1 MIHAINRTHK
11 VLRHSFPNL
20 FLANLFLVNLYLA
33 NLYLAMDS
41 QSQTSYPRGEA
52 LIEVDALHDLIDQG
66 NAKLVVLQAT
76 PTWPYLR
83 HHLPGAR
90 QAWRPELGP
99 QAFERWARRQGI
111 DNDSQVV
118 VVDTRY
124 DATHLWWAFHHHGK
138 NDVRVLNGGLQAWRS
153 TGLPIERGPIGQL
166 RRPGNF
172 TAQAGLGFVIAS
184 TELVRDSQ
192 SNPNLRLWDT
202 REPEEWSGAKRKW
215 GAKRAG
221 RIPWSTFLSW
231 KTFRHSDS
239 ERTTFRSAEAISAA
253 IECHGLDPAQRHIF
267 YCQSG
272 VRTTTA
278 IFALYLMGWDPA
290 HLINYCGS
298 WIEWSRDPANPIQ
311 RDP

>member
-1 MIHAINRTHK
+1 MA
-11 VLRHSFPNL
+11 
-20 FLANLFLVNLYLA
+20 
-33 NLYLAMDS
+33 S
-41 QSQTSYPRGEA
+41 QSQTHYPVGEA
-52 LIEVDALHDLIDQG
+52 LIEVEALHDLYAQG
-66 NAKLVVLQAT
+66 NGKLVVLQAT
-76 PTWPYLR
+76 PTWQYLR
-83 HHLPGAR
+83 HHIPGSR
-90 QAWRPELGP
+90 PAWRPELES
-99 QAFERWARRQGI
+99 QAFERWARSQGI

-124 DATHLWWAFHHHGK
+124 DATYLWWAFHHHGK
-138 NDVRVLNGGLQAWRS
+138 TDVRVLNGGLQAWRS
-153 TGLPIERGPIGQL
+153 AGLPIGRGPVGQP

-172 TAQAGLGFVIAS
+172 TGRGGLGFGIAS
-184 TELVRDSQ
+184 TQLVRSAE
-192 SNPNLRLWDT
+192 SSAGLRLWDT

-221 RIPWSTFLSW
+221 RIPWGTFLSW
-231 KTFRHSDS
+231 KAFRHSGS
-239 ERTTFRSAEAISAA
+239 EGSAFRCAEAISSA
-253 IECHGLDPAQRHIF
+253 IACHWLDPAQRHIF

-290 HLINYCGS
+290 HLLNYCGS

>member
-1 MIHAINRTHK
+1 M
-11 VLRHSFPNL
+11 
-20 FLANLFLVNLYLA
+20 
-33 NLYLAMDS
+33 
-41 QSQTSYPRGEA
+41 
-52 LIEVDALHDLIDQG
+52 HDLITQG

-83 HHLPGAR
+83 HHIPGSR
-90 QAWRPELGP
+90 QAWRPELES
-99 QAFERWARRQGI
+99 QAFERWARSQGI

-124 DATHLWWAFHHHGK
+124 DATYLWWAFHHHGK
-138 NDVRVLNGGLQAWRS
+138 TDVRVLNGGLQAWRS
-153 TGLPIERGPIGQL
+153 AGLAIERGPTGQP

-172 TAQAGLGFVIAS
+172 TARGGLGFGIADFQ
-184 TELVRDSQ
+184 LVRLAQ
-192 SNPNLRLWDT
+192 SNPNLHLWDT
-202 REPEEWSGAKRKW
+202 REPEEWSGAKRRW

-231 KTFRHSDS
+231 KAFRHSGS
-239 ERTTFRSAEAISAA
+239 QGTAFRSGEAISSA
-253 IECHGLDPAQRHIF
+253 IASHGLDPARRHIF

-290 HLINYCGS
+290 HLLNYCGS

>member
-1 MIHAINRTHK
+1 
-11 VLRHSFPNL
+11 
-20 FLANLFLVNLYLA
+20 
-33 NLYLAMDS
+33 
-41 QSQTSYPRGEA
+41 
-52 LIEVDALHDLIDQG
+52 LHDLITQG
-66 NAKLVVLQAT
+66 NTNLVVLQAT

-83 HHLPGAR
+83 HHIPGSR
-90 QAWRPELGP
+90 QAWRPDLES
-99 QAFERWARRQGI
+99 QAFERWARSQGI

-138 NDVRVLNGGLQAWRS
+138 TDVRVLNGGLQAWRS
-153 TGLPIERGPIGQL
+153 AGLAIERGPKWQP

-172 TAQAGLGFVIAS
+172 TAREGLGFAIAS
-184 TELVRDSQ
+184 TELVRDAQ
-192 SNPNLRLWDT
+192 TNPNLRLWDT

-221 RIPWSTFLSW
+221 RIPWGTFLSW
-231 KTFRHSDS
+231 KTFRSS
-239 ERTTFRSAEAISAA
+239 GAQGTAFRSAEAITAA
-253 IECHGLDPAQRHIF
+253 IASHGLDPAQRHIF

-290 HLINYCGS
+290 HLLNYDGS
-298 WIEWSRDPANPIQ
+298 WIAWSQDPANPIK

>member
-1 MIHAINRTHK
+1 M
-11 VLRHSFPNL
+11 SPNP
-20 FLANLFLVNLYLA
+20 
-33 NLYLAMDS
+33 
-41 QSQTSYPRGEA
+41 TKTYPRGEA
-52 LIEVDALHDLIDQG
+52 LIEVGGLNNLITQA
-66 NAKLVVLQAT
+66 NAKLVVLHAT

-83 HHLPGAR
+83 HHIPGSR
-90 QAWRPELGP
+90 QAWRPELES
-99 QAFERWARRQGI
+99 QAFERWARSQGI

-124 DATHLWWAFHHHGK
+124 DATYLWWAFHHHGK
-138 NDVRVLNGGLQAWRS
+138 TDVRVLNGGLQAWRS
-153 TGLPIERGPIGQL
+153 AGLPIERGPTGQP

-172 TAQAGLGFVIAS
+172 TARGGLGFGIAG
-184 TELVRDSQ
+184 TLLVRSAE
-192 SNPNLRLWDT
+192 SSAGLRLWDT
-202 REPEEWSGAKRKW
+202 REPDEWSGAKRKW

-231 KTFRHSDS
+231 KAFRHSGS
-239 ERTTFRSAEAISAA
+239 QGTAFRSGEAISSA
-253 IECHGLDPAQRHIF
+253 IASHGLDPAQRHIF

-290 HLINYCGS
+290 HLLNYCGS

>member
-1 MIHAINRTHK
+1 MA
-11 VLRHSFPNL
+11 
-20 FLANLFLVNLYLA
+20 
-33 NLYLAMDS
+33 S
-41 QSQTSYPRGEA
+41 QSQTHYPVGEA
-52 LIEVDALHDLIDQG
+52 LIAVDALHDLITQG
-66 NAKLVVLQAT
+66 NDKLVVLQAT

-83 HHLPGAR
+83 HHLPGSR
-90 QAWRPELGP
+90 QAWRPELES
-99 QAFERWARRQGI
+99 QAFERWARSQGI

-118 VVDTRY
+118 VVDTHY
-124 DATHLWWAFHHHGK
+124 DATYLWWAFHHHGK
-138 NDVRVLNGGLQAWRS
+138 TDVRVLNGGLQAWRS
-153 TGLPIERGPIGQL
+153 AGLPIERGPTGQP

-172 TAQAGLGFVIAS
+172 IARGGLGFGIAG
-184 TELVRDSQ
+184 TQLVREAQ
-192 SNPNLRLWDT
+192 SSAGLRLWDT

-231 KTFRHSDS
+231 KAFRHSGS
-239 ERTTFRSAEAISAA
+239 EGSAFRSAEAIGAA
-253 IECHGLDPAQRHIF
+253 IASHGLDTAQRHIF

-290 HLINYCGS
+290 HLLNYCGS
-298 WIEWSRDPANPIQ
+298 WIAWSRDPANPIQ

>member
-1 MIHAINRTHK
+1 M
-11 VLRHSFPNL
+11 SPNP
-20 FLANLFLVNLYLA
+20 
-33 NLYLAMDS
+33 
-41 QSQTSYPRGEA
+41 TKSYSRGDA
-52 LIEVDALHDLIDQG
+52 LIEVGELNNLIVRA

-76 PTWPYLR
+76 PIWPYLR
-83 HHLPGAR
+83 HHIPGSR
-90 QAWRPELGP
+90 QAWRPELES
-99 QAFERWARRQGI
+99 QAFERWARCQGI

-124 DATHLWWAFHHHGK
+124 DATYLWWAFHHQGK
-138 NDVRVLNGGLQAWRS
+138 TDVRVLNGGLQAWRS
-153 TGLPIERGPIGQL
+153 AGLAIERGPTGQP

-172 TAQAGLGFVIAS
+172 TARGSLGFGIAG
-184 TELVRDSQ
+184 TQLVHSAQ

-221 RIPWSTFLSW
+221 RIPWSTFLCW
-231 KTFRHSDS
+231 KAFRHSGAQG
-239 ERTTFRSAEAISAA
+239 TAFRSAEAITAA
-253 IECHGLDPAQRHIF
+253 ISCHGLDPAQRHIF

-290 HLINYCGS
+290 PLLNYCGS
-298 WIEWSRDPANPIQ
+298 WIEWSRDPANPIAVDS
-311 RDP
+311 RSNPFSAGRATPPR

>member
-1 MIHAINRTHK
+1 MT
-11 VLRHSFPNL
+11 
-20 FLANLFLVNLYLA
+20 
-33 NLYLAMDS
+33 
-41 QSQTSYPRGEA
+41 
-52 LIEVDALHDLIDQG
+52 QG
-66 NAKLVVLQAT
+66 NTKLVVLQAT

-83 HHLPGAR
+83 HHLPGCR

-99 QAFERWARRQGI
+99 QTFERWARSQGI

-118 VVDTRY
+118 VVDTCY

-138 NDVRVLNGGLQAWRS
+138 TDVRVLNGGLQAWRS
-153 TGLPIERGPIGQL
+153 AGLPIERGPTEQP
-166 RRPGNF
+166 RCPGNF
-172 TAQAGLGFVIAS
+172 TTRGALGFGIAG
-184 TELVRDSQ
+184 TQLVRSAE

-231 KTFRHSDS
+231 KAFRHSGR
-239 ERTTFRSAEAISAA
+239 EGTAFRSAEAIGSAIA
-253 IECHGLDPAQRHIF
+253 RHGIDPAQRHIF

-311 RDP
+311 IGP

>member
-1 MIHAINRTHK
+1 
-11 VLRHSFPNL
+11 
-20 FLANLFLVNLYLA
+20 
-33 NLYLAMDS
+33 
-41 QSQTSYPRGEA
+41 
-52 LIEVDALHDLIDQG
+52 
-66 NAKLVVLQAT
+66 
-76 PTWPYLR
+76 
-83 HHLPGAR
+83 
-90 QAWRPELGP
+90 
-99 QAFERWARRQGI
+99 
-111 DNDSQVV
+111 VV

-138 NDVRVLNGGLQAWRS
+138 TDVRVLNGGLQAWRS
-153 TGLPIERGPIGQL
+153 AGLPIERGPVGQP
-166 RRPGNF
+166 RQPGNF
-172 TAQAGLGFVIAS
+172 TALGGLGFGIAS
-184 TELVRDSQ
+184 TQLVRSAE
-192 SNPNLRLWDT
+192 SSAGLRLWDT

-221 RIPWSTFLSW
+221 RIPWGTFLSW
-231 KTFRHSDS
+231 KAFRHSGS
-239 ERTTFRSAEAISAA
+239 EGSAFRCADAISSA
-253 IECHGLDPAQRHIF
+253 IACHGLDPAQRHIF

>member
-1 MIHAINRTHK
+1 M
-11 VLRHSFPNL
+11 SPNP
-20 FLANLFLVNLYLA
+20 
-33 NLYLAMDS
+33 
-41 QSQTSYPRGEA
+41 TKSYSRGDA
-52 LIEVDALHDLIDQG
+52 LIEVGELNNLIVQG

-83 HHLPGAR
+83 QHIPGSR
-90 QAWRPELGP
+90 QAWRPELES
-99 QAFERWARRQGI
+99 QAFERWARSQGI

-124 DATHLWWAFHHHGK
+124 DATYLWWAFHHHGK
-138 NDVRVLNGGLQAWRS
+138 TDVRVLNGGLQAWRS
-153 TGLPIERGPIGQL
+153 AGLPIERGPTGQP

-172 TAQAGLGFVIAS
+172 TARGGLGLGIAG
-184 TELVRDSQ
+184 TQLVRSAQ
-192 SNPNLRLWDT
+192 SNPNMHLWDT
-202 REPEEWSGAKRKW
+202 REPEEWSGAKRRW

-231 KTFRHSDS
+231 KAFRHSGS
-239 ERTTFRSAEAISAA
+239 QGTAFRSAEAISSA
-253 IECHGLDPAQRHIF
+253 IASHGLDPAKRHIF

-298 WIEWSRDPANPIQ
+298 WIEWSRDPANPIAVDS
-311 RDP
+311 RSNPLSAGRATPPR

>member
-1 MIHAINRTHK
+1 M
-11 VLRHSFPNL
+11 SPNP
-20 FLANLFLVNLYLA
+20 
-33 NLYLAMDS
+33 
-41 QSQTSYPRGEA
+41 TKSYSRGDA
-52 LIEVDALHDLIDQG
+52 LIEVGELNNLIVRA

-76 PTWPYLR
+76 PAWPYLR
-83 HHLPGAR
+83 HHIPGSR
-90 QAWRPELGP
+90 HAWRAELEG
-99 QAFERWARRQGI
+99 QAFERWARSQGI

-124 DATHLWWAFHHHGK
+124 DATYLWWAFHHHGK
-138 NDVRVLNGGLQAWRS
+138 TDVRVLNGGLQAWRS
-153 TGLPIERGPIGQL
+153 AGLPIERGPTGQP

-172 TAQAGLGFVIAS
+172 TARGGLGLGIAG
-184 TELVRDSQ
+184 TQLVREAQ
-192 SNPNLRLWDT
+192 SSAGLRLWDT

-221 RIPWSTFLSW
+221 RSPWSTFLSW
-231 KTFRHSDS
+231 KAFRHSGS
-239 ERTTFRSAEAISAA
+239 QGTAFRSGEAISAA
-253 IECHGLDPAQRHIF
+253 IASHGLDPAQRHIF

-278 IFALYLMGWDPA
+278 IFGLYLMGWDPA

>member
-1 MIHAINRTHK
+1 MAPHTTKA
-11 VLRHSFPNL
+11 
-20 FLANLFLVNLYLA
+20 
-33 NLYLAMDS
+33 
-41 QSQTSYPRGEA
+41 YPRAEA
-52 LIEVDALHDLIDQG
+52 LIEVDALHDLIAQG

-76 PTWPYLR
+76 PAWRYLR
-83 HHLPGAR
+83 HHLPGSR
-90 QAWRPELGP
+90 QAWRPGLGP
-99 QAFERWARRQGI
+99 QAFECWARSQGI

-124 DATHLWWAFHHHGK
+124 DATHLWWAFHYHGK
-138 NDVRVLNGGLQAWRS
+138 TDVRVLNGGLQAWRS
-153 TGLPIERGPIGQL
+153 AGLPIERGPIGQP

-172 TAQAGLGFVIAS
+172 TAQGGVGFAIAS
-184 TELVRDSQ
+184 TELVRDAQ
-192 SNPNLRLWDT
+192 NNPNLRLWDT

-231 KTFRHSDS
+231 KAFRHSGS
-239 ERTTFRSAEAISAA
+239 QATAFRCAEAISSA
-253 IECHGLDPAQRHIF
+253 IANHGIDPAQRQIF

-278 IFALYLMGWDPA
+278 IFALYLMGWDPT

-311 RDP
+311 IGP

>member
-1 MIHAINRTHK
+1 MAG
-11 VLRHSFPNL
+11 
-20 FLANLFLVNLYLA
+20 
-33 NLYLAMDS
+33 
-41 QSQTSYPRGEA
+41 QTTKAYPRGET
-52 LIEVDALHDLIDQG
+52 LIAVDALHQLITRGDD
-66 NAKLVVLQAT
+66 KLVVLQAT

-83 HHLPGAR
+83 HHIPGSR
-90 QAWRPELGP
+90 QAWRPELES
-99 QAFERWARRQGI
+99 QAFERWARSQGI

-138 NDVRVLNGGLQAWRS
+138 TDVRVMNGGLQSWRS
-153 TGLPIERGPIGQL
+153 AGLPIERGATGQP

-172 TAQAGLGFVIAS
+172 TARGGLGFGIAS
-184 TELVRDSQ
+184 TQLVRSAE
-192 SNPNLRLWDT
+192 SSAGLRLWDT

-231 KTFRHSDS
+231 KAFRHSGS
-239 ERTTFRSAEAISAA
+239 EGSTFRCADAISSA
-253 IECHGLDPAQRHIF
+253 IACHGLDPAQRHIF

-290 HLINYCGS
+290 HLLNYCGS

>member
-1 MIHAINRTHK
+1 MPPHTTKAY
-11 VLRHSFPNL
+11 
-20 FLANLFLVNLYLA
+20 A
-33 NLYLAMDS
+33 
-41 QSQTSYPRGEA
+41 RGEA
-52 LIEVDALHDLIDQG
+52 LIEVDQLHDLITQG

-76 PTWPYLR
+76 PTWQYLR
-83 HHLPGAR
+83 HHLPGSR
-90 QAWRPELGP
+90 QAWRPELEK
-99 QAFERWARRQGI
+99 QAFEHWARSQGI

-138 NDVRVLNGGLQAWRS
+138 TDVQVLNGGLQAWRS
-153 TGLPIERGPIGQL
+153 AGLPIERGLVGQPC
-166 RRPGNF
+166 RAGNF
-172 TAQAGLGFVIAS
+172 TARGSWGFGIAA
-184 TELVRDSQ
+184 TQLVRSAE
-192 SNPNLRLWDT
+192 SAAGLRLWDT

-231 KTFRHSDS
+231 KAFRHSGS
-239 ERTTFRSAEAISAA
+239 EGSAFRSAEAISSA
-253 IECHGLDPAQRHIF
+253 IAHHGLDPGLRHIF

-290 HLINYCGS
+290 HLINYPGS

>member
-1 MIHAINRTHK
+1 M
-11 VLRHSFPNL
+11 SPNP
-20 FLANLFLVNLYLA
+20 
-33 NLYLAMDS
+33 
-41 QSQTSYPRGEA
+41 TKSYSRGDA
-52 LIEVDALHDLIDQG
+52 LIEVGELNNLIVQG

-83 HHLPGAR
+83 QHIPGSR
-90 QAWRPELGP
+90 HAWRPELEG
-99 QAFERWARRQGI
+99 QAFERWARSQGI
-111 DNDSQVV
+111 DNDSRVV

-124 DATHLWWAFHHHGK
+124 DATYLWWAFHHHGK
-138 NDVRVLNGGLQAWRS
+138 TDVRVLNGGLQAWRS
-153 TGLPIERGPIGQL
+153 AGLPIERGPTGQP

-172 TAQAGLGFVIAS
+172 TARGGLGLGIAG
-184 TELVRDSQ
+184 TQLVRSAQ
-192 SNPNLRLWDT
+192 SNPNMHLWDT
-202 REPEEWSGAKRKW
+202 REPEEWSGAKRRW

-231 KTFRHSDS
+231 KAFRHSGS
-239 ERTTFRSAEAISAA
+239 QGTAFRSAEAISSA
-253 IECHGLDPAQRHIF
+253 IASHGLDPAKRHIF

-298 WIEWSRDPANPIQ
+298 WIEWSRDPANPIAVDS
-311 RDP
+311 RSNPLSAGRATPPR